1 MKVNALVMSRSQA
14 SVRLLVAA
22 FAELGVE
29 YRMAM
34 SASEALDI
42 LHTEPHS
49 ALILD
54 FDLPHAVQVAKEA
67 RAIAGKRRPI
77 LFGMIGVG
85 TSIADVFQ
93 AGANFVL
100 YKPLDLLQ
108 VLHSFRAA
116 QGFMQ
121 TDRRSSSRQKSET
134 LAYLQLPTGTVPA
147 LVQDVTEQGISIQ
160 AAEPLVP
167 IRGVSLRF
175 LLPRT
180 AQVVHATG
188 DFIWA
193 DREGRAG
200 LFFSHMPQAC
210 RRDLQSWLKKHGARK
225 SDSNKREERLSR
237 GSQPMEE
244 NPISSFSWRGIST
257 AADAH

>member
-34 SASEALDI
+34 SASEGLDI
-42 LHTEPHS
+42 LQTEPHS
-49 ALILD
+49 ALIVD
-54 FDLPHAVQVAKEA
+54 FDLPHAVQVAKAA
-67 RAIAGKRRPI
+67 RAIAGKRRPV

-116 QGFMQ
+116 QGFMHA
-121 TDRRSSSRQKSET
+121 DRRNSSRQKSET
-134 LAYLQLPTGTVPA
+134 LAYLQLPAGTIPA
-147 LVQDVTEQGISIQ
+147 LVQDVTEHGISIQ

-167 IRGVSLRF
+167 MRGVSLRF

-180 AQVVHATG
+180 TQVVHATG

-193 DREGRAG
+193 DREGRGG

-210 RRDLQSWLKKHGARK
+210 RRDLQSWLRKYGPKKSA
-225 SDSNKREERLSR
+225 SDRREQRFAPASVDL
-237 GSQPMEE
+237 
-244 NPISSFSWRGIST
+244 RGIS
-257 AADAH
+257 AAASNAR